1 MKAFTAIVACLGAA
15 IAVCAENA
23 SDLHVETDASSVVQL
38 TDSNF
43 EKLTQATTGSTT
55 GAFTAGS
62 GLHTAG
68 PWFVKFYAPWC
79 SHCRHMAPAWERLA
93 RELKGVVNVADLD
106 ATRSPNVAKRFG
118 IKGYPT
124 LILIDKGRMYVYKG
138 GERTTERLA
147 AFATSEYQK
156 TISTVVPAPLTR
168 LGMLVDFMIT
178 GVQEA
183 QRIYDVAF
191 RGFFI
196 VSSFSLLFGLVI
208 GMICCVILLSKS
220 TTTTPVGKP
229 TKISARKQD

>member
-1 MKAFTAIVACLGAA
+1 MKAFSAIFACLAA
-15 IAVCAENA
+15 ALAVSAESV
-23 SDLHVETDASSVVQL
+23 SDLHVETDASSVIQL

-55 GAFTAGS
+55 GAFSS
-62 GLHTAG
+62 GNRSHTAG

-124 LILIDKGRMYVYKG
+124 LIFIDKGRMYVYKG

-156 TISTVVPAPLTR
+156 TISTAVPAPLTY
-168 LGMLVDFMIT
+168 LGVLVDFMIT

-191 RGFFI
+191 RGFFV
-196 VSSFSLLFGLVI
+196 VSSFSLLLGLVI
-208 GMICCVILLSKS
+208 GMICCVILLSKPA
-220 TTTTPVGKP
+220 TPATVGKP